1 MGAAYDVGAT
11 PRPATERNTM
21 RYLCFV
27 KTDEPQDQAP
37 QVLMDAMGGAIEM
50 RRMSDA
56 SPEAA

>member
-27 KTDEPQDQAP
+27 NTDETRDQVPQA
-37 QVLMDAMGGAIEM
+37 LMDAVGGAIEM
-50 RRMSDA
+50 RRISEP
-56 SPEAA
+56 SPATA